1 MQFLSL
7 YAFPLIL
14 GFLVFMIMHTTG
26 TSFQWYHKTGAGIV
40 TAIVF
45 GLIMFAL
52 MNRSEP
58 ANQDVSLTD
67 QTQQKILSEL
77 KQINWAIRIG
87 FLFIILVVTGIIK
100 PGIFG

>member
-1 MQFLSL
+1 MQYLFL
-7 YAFPLIL
+7 YAFPAIL
-14 GFLVFMIMHTTG
+14 GFLVFMIMHTAD